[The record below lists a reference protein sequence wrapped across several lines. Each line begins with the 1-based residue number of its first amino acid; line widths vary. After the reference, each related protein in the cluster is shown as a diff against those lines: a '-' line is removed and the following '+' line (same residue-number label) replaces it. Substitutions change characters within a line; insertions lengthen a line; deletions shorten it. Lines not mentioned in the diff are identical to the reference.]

1 MGRCRVAVPKEYEWM
16 LGDPFWTPVWAVF
29 ASEAMTEGGKRAK
42 GWLPRFNGW
51 IPRHCPPVSRRQMR
65 RKKKRQPFPHRPFF
79 ALSLFKQHNNTMDRM
94 YTRRRLSPLPLPSSF
109 SPPQRLSSYHNNRF
123 FSLLPLIPI
132 PPSLSFLQPEQSS
145 PDGLTLPS
153 HDGRRGGILLRLV
166 ILSFRSVGG
175 GRGKTVH

>member
-16 LGDPFWTPVWAVF
+16 AGDPFWTPVWAVF

-42 GWLPRFNGW
+42 GWSPRFNGW

-65 RKKKRQPFPHRPFF
+65 RKKKRQPFPHRPF
-79 ALSLFKQHNNTMDRM
+79 LPSPSLNSTTIRWTLC
-94 YTRRRLSPLPLPSSF
+94 TRAAAFSPLSPPPLS
-109 SPPQRLSSYHNNRF
+109 PQRLSSYHNNRF

-132 PPSLSFLQPEQSS
+132 PPSLSFSQPEQSS

-166 ILSFRSVGG
+166 ILSFRERGG
-175 GRGKTVH
+175 GGERQFTEL